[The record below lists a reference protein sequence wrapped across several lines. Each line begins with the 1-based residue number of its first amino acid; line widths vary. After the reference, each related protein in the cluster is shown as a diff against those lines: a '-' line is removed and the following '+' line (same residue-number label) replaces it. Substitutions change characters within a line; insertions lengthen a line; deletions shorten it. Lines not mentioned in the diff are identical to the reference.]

1 MDSLIEDINN
11 EITILTRK
19 GFENLT
25 KEQRKRLNELMDIK
39 DELQDEES
47 IINNK
52 RNEQIKKIKEF
63 SNTWTTWDENTSRDD
78 VFNAQRDL
86 LNAAYNTKITRQ
98 NGEQMRFSRPD
109 VFKGVIIDYLTALR
123 NSDRDT
129 QIFDNYDNLIKYVFI
144 HEGLDIQQRGKG
156 KRPITPQQEGYINTV
171 KNMDADDLF
180 NIIINT
186 HKKTRYNISID
197 GISYKMHTQKGLKE
211 MLKYIKN
218 NAERLTDGKEDL
230 KNNYEL
236 LNNLYNITK
245 TNTNPKVQE
254 LINEITRNIFND
266 DTLTTTR
273 DVLFKLFDEI
283 EKLKEKATDGAQTGT
298 NIIIN
303 DEDNNLYKAYVKQA
317 SISDR
322 ILNDGEL
329 LQIEKYNTLL
339 YQREYKESEEDFISR
354 ITNTIK
360 NMSGIGELNIDSIE
374 LKRVPKNEY
383 FNNKN
388 NDCLRVS
395 IKKITGIDYNKDDIK
410 GINDFM
416 DKNNKYFGI
425 YNTYGQ
431 LIDGYLNNN
440 IKNNCD
446 YDLILYDEHA
456 DILPRGEVQRKKII
470 HVFYTTFENI
480 NEIYN
485 IVYKNKLIYKE
496 NTHRINRIFKNEW
509 DNMKANE
516 KIKITV
522 YVNDMSIFPF
532 FNDSNCIY
540 ECKINGVSKEEA
552 NKESGWVKFV
562 YNGDKQKKEIINYY
576 PYFKEL
582 GEMNEEELNDIEL
595 TNEDKFKDVLDRVN
609 NLLIYAEKQEKI
621 NIDSFPINYRK
632 RCVNIKYENNK
643 IYFSID
649 MKNAYK
655 NMLKSALNS
664 TMININNIPIKNYSD
679 IEKVKRFNNKYAFI
693 FFVDNCKNLPRGYY
707 YGKYYETVH
716 KLEPNAYYEF
726 YIINGMFSG
735 KKYLSEL
742 IEYLDTLDKMDY
754 VKFIGMLL
762 TVPTAYNYES
772 FESITQIKTIK
783 FKYTRL
789 PTIHLNMMLNFTRV
803 MLSKIMDIY
812 KNMGVLP
819 VGYKVDSILYCDFKR
834 KYPNDELKQK
844 YYYSLLLENYLWHS
858 MIIYTSKN
866 EWIQTEEKDDINNIQ
881 LSYMFGCAGCGKTT
895 KIINNYVD
903 GGLVIVKNYML
914 LNDYINKNI
923 PCVLYSQI
931 INNHCFYAVNC
942 LYIEE
947 AGTYTNEEL
956 SELINIASNYNI
968 NIMLV
973 GDYYQ
978 LLPINYNQKLLIEY
992 TDHQYIY
999 NNYRNSLKYDS
1010 TEGFIISAI
1019 LRGYFTNE
1027 DIIKRDELLNKYR
1040 EFIKIGY
1047 NTEEVILRW
1056 YKVSAINQYNK
1067 GIKTCYYMLNNF
1079 ILSAG
1084 NYIDNFKNKG
1094 AVLSMFNK
1102 DSLYTAEEIKGY
1114 EKYFINCNIISFYNT
1129 QGKTLNYINII
1140 EEKDFNAIIKD
1151 PRMFYVLISRI
1162 KE

>member
-1 MDSLIEDINN
+1 MDLLIEDINN

-19 GFENLT
+19 GYENLT

-39 DELQDEES
+39 DELRDEES
-47 IINNK
+47 IIKNK
-52 RNEQIKKIKEF
+52 RNEQIQKIKEF
-63 SNTWTTWDENTSRDD
+63 SNIWTTWDENTSKDD

-86 LNAAYNTKITRQ
+86 LNAAYNTKITRS
-98 NGEQMRFSRPD
+98 NGEQLRFSRPD
-109 VFKGVIIDYLTALR
+109 VFKGVIIDYLTTLR

-144 HEGLDIQQRGKG
+144 HEGLDIRQRGKG

-186 HKKTRYNISID
+186 HKKTHYNISID
-197 GISYKMHTQKGLKE
+197 GITYKMHTQKGLKE
-211 MLKYIKN
+211 ILKHVKDNDKN
-218 NAERLTDGKEDL
+218 SL
-230 KNNYEL
+230 KDDYEL

-245 TNTNPKVQE
+245 TNTNPKIQE

-266 DTLTTTR
+266 DTLTTR

-283 EKLKEKATDGAQTGT
+283 ERLKEQSTIDIPTTGGS
-298 NIIIN
+298 IIIN
-303 DEDNNLYKAYVKQA
+303 DEDNNLYKAYIKQA

-339 YQREYKESEEDFISR
+339 YQREYKESEDDFISR

-383 FNNKN
+383 FSNKN

-522 YVNDMSIFPF
+522 YVNDMSIFPL
-532 FNDSNCIY
+532 FNNSNCIY

-582 GEMNEEELNDIEL
+582 GEMNEEELNDVEL
-595 TNEDKFKDVLDRVN
+595 TNDDKFKDMLKIVN
-609 NLLIYAEKQEKI
+609 KLLTYAEKEEKI

-643 IYFSID
+643 KYFSID

-655 NMLKSALNS
+655 NMLNNALNS
-664 TMININNIPIKNYSD
+664 IMININNIPIKNYSD
-679 IEKVKRFNNKYAFI
+679 IEKVKRMNNKNAFI
-693 FFVDNCKNLPRGYY
+693 FFVDNCEHLPRGYY
-707 YGKYYETVH
+707 YGQCYNIVH
-716 KLEPNAYYEF
+716 ELEPNAYYEF

-735 KKYLSEL
+735 KKYLGEL

-762 TVPTAYNYES
+762 TVPDSYNYES

-783 FKYTRL
+783 FKYSRL
-789 PTIHLNMMLNFTRV
+789 PTIHLNMMLNFTYN
-803 MLSKIMDIY
+803 MLSKIVDIY

-819 VGYKVDSILYCDFKR
+819 VGYKVDSILYNFNEYYEDSLTDGKERHKQQYFNKLFKES
-834 KYPNDELKQK
+834 D
-844 YYYSLLLENYLWHS
+844 LWHK
-858 MIIYTSKN
+858 MERYISKN
-866 EWIQTEEKDDINNIQ
+866 EWIQKEDTDDLNNIQ

-895 KIINNYVD
+895 KIINNYIN

-923 PCVLYSQI
+923 PCALYSQI

-956 SELINIASNYNI
+956 SGLINIASNYNI

-1056 YKVSAINQYNK
+1056 YKVSAINEYNK
-1067 GIKTCYYMLNNF
+1067 GIKTRYYMLNNF
-1079 ILSAG
+1079 ILSAN

-1094 AVLSMFNK
+1094 IILSMFNK
-1102 DSLYTAEEIKGY
+1102 DSLYTEDEIKGC

-1140 EEKDFNAIIKD
+1140 DNKDYEAIIKD